1 MGYKFYATNGTA
13 EFLKKYGMKA
23 TVLHWPLVNKEPN
36 IITYLE
42 NGKIDL
48 VINIPK
54 SEDKFELDNDYL
66 VRRKAI
72 DMNINLITNV
82 QVAKR
87 FVKAMER
94 YKEED
99 LTIKSWDEYN

>member
-1 MGYKFYATNGTA
+1 MN
-13 EFLKKYGMKA
+13 
-23 TVLHWPLVNKEPN
+23 
-36 IITYLE
+36 

-54 SEDKFELDNDYL
+54 SEEKFELDNDYV

-87 FVKAMER
+87 FVKAMEK
-94 YKEED
+94 YDEKD
-99 LTIKSWDEYN
+99 LTVKSWDEYN